1 MISAF
6 IQPARGAGLRG
17 GVWGEVWGS
26 HIAQRRRPAGL
37 TVARLHALGVAVLL
51 RVPGDGAHVGH
62 GVALCMR
69 VRVRGVGGVAR
80 HVGRRRVVLCMETV
94 HSE

>member
-1 MISAF
+1 MISTF
-6 IQPARGAGLRG
+6 IQPARGRGLGEDCG
-17 GVWGEVWGS
+17 GRSGGLIWHS
-26 HIAQRRRPAGL
+26 AAGL

-69 VRVRGVGGVAR
+69 VRGVGGVAR